1 MSDRDHGHEALPMP
15 PSRSRFLSLIPPAI
29 EHIKP
34 SACFFEQSPSK
45 IPSNQHTSPA
55 PRPIHRRHR
64 GHLSRSLLWLERR
77 LARALRP
84 AVHPGVGGAA
94 GAAGQC
100 QAVGADHGGVDGG
113 QLRRAARVPPAITYF
128 VVDVEE

>member
-1 MSDRDHGHEALPMP
+1 VLLRTEP
-15 PSRSRFLSLIPPAI
+15 I
-29 EHIKP
+29 
-34 SACFFEQSPSK
+34 Q
-45 IPSNQHTSPA
+45 IPSYQHASPA

-64 GHLSRSLLWLERR
+64 GHLCQSQLWLKRR

-94 GAAGQC
+94 GATGQC
-100 QAVGADHGGVDGG
+100 QALGADHGGVDGG

-128 VVDVEE
+128 MVDVEE